1 MKKKIRNNSESLNNL
16 NLNEIIEPNVSSTI
30 KRIPSLVSTPI
41 KNAILLSKR
50 KNNSLRI

>member
-1 MKKKIRNNSESLNNL
+1 MKKKIRNNSESLN